1 MTKLTY
7 LWAIALVALCLSMG
21 SSIAL
26 AADSWE
32 VTPGVAPQ
40 LPATLV
46 WDQVGEA
53 TIDVTNNGTTT
64 WNSTFGLESVMG
76 ITTAATPIDT
86 WGLTLVPIVGV
97 SVAPTQ
103 SFVFEFTITGPPIT
117 SLEYDQ
123 PVGPTEPGS
132 NSAFDCNWIL
142 ANELTPT
149 STAGTLIPTDT
160 VTAPIVMSRFSDDQ
174 PTGNPVQD
182 QVIGSWARFWIEE
195 LAGNVP
201 FVVQGYSDGT
211 YRPLVQVTRD
221 QMAVFMARALKL
233 TVPPFENK
241 FTDIPE
247 DFWARPQIEALVD
260 SGIVVGYAEPDGTS
274 TYRPALVVGR
284 DQMAVFVARGI
295 AGGDANVP
303 SGPAVATFPDVGTDY
318 WAFAYIEFAV
328 AHGVVQGYPDGT
340 YQPLVAVDRAQMSV
354 FIWRGFVM
362 PSGSVVVLAGPAIT
376 AVDVDTADFL
386 GFTSESSGLQ
396 ADPGFAYVGLDGVR
410 LDTSLIFPQT
420 PTGTFDILFE
430 LLPVGSPTPAATKLF
445 MLTAAQVAA
454 ARAAAFASEDPY
466 VFFTWQIPAG
476 LAKGDYTL
484 VVSTADETGALFE
497 IARQPSFTID

>member
-26 AADSWE
+26 AADSW
-32 VTPGVAPQ
+32 TQGVAPQ

-46 WDQVGEA
+46 WDQIGDA

-76 ITTAATPIDT
+76 VTAAATPIDT

-97 SVAPTQ
+97 SVAPNA
-103 SFVFEFTITGPPIT
+103 SFVFEFTITGPAIT

-123 PVGPTEPGS
+123 PVNGSEPGS
-132 NSAFDCNWIL
+132 NVAFDCNWIL
-142 ANELTPT
+142 AKDLTPT

-160 VTAPIVMSRFSDDQ
+160 VTASIVTSRFPDDQ
-174 PTGNPVQD
+174 PTGDVVQD
-182 QVIGSWARFWIEE
+182 QAIGSWARFWIEE
-195 LAGNVP
+195 LAGKVP
-201 FVVQGYSDGT
+201 FVVQGFPDGT

-233 TVPPFENK
+233 ALPPFEDK

-247 DFWARPQIEALVD
+247 DFWARPWIEALVD
-260 SGIVVGYAEPDGTS
+260 SNIVLGFSDD
-274 TYRPALVVGR
+274 TYRPALVVTR

-295 AGGDANVP
+295 AGGDTEVP
-303 SGPAVATFPDVGTDY
+303 TGPAVATFPDVPTDF
-318 WAFAYIEFAV
+318 WAFKYVEFAV
-328 AHGVVQGYPDGT
+328 DEGVVQGFPDQT
-340 YQPLVAVDRAQMSV
+340 YRPALALDRAAMAV
-354 FIWRGFVM
+354 FIWRSFIM
-362 PSGSVVVLAGPAIT
+362 PTGSVVVLAGPAIT
-376 AVDVDTADFL
+376 AVDVDTADFI
-386 GFTSESSGLQ
+386 GFTSKSSGPQ
-396 ADPGFAYVGLDGVR
+396 ADPGFAYIGLDGVR
-410 LDTSLIFPQT
+410 LNTNLVFPKT

-430 LLPVGSPTPAATKLF
+430 LLPVSSATPAATKLF
-445 MLTAAQVAA
+445 MLTVAEVSA
-454 ARAAAFASEDPY
+454 ARAAAFASEEPY
-466 VFFTWQIPAG
+466 VFFTWNIPAG

-484 VVSTADETGALFE
+484 VVSAADETGALFE
-497 IARQPSFTID
+497 IARQPRFTIN